1 MIISRTPTR
10 ISFFGGGT
18 DYPVWYSQ
26 HGGEVLSTTIN
37 KYSYITIR
45 YLPKFFEYNFR
56 IRYYNI
62 NFFWTW
68 KKMKKEVFVRFANE
82 GVYYSRIMI
91 DPKKIEKPMIFTNE
105 VFFNID
111 GIRVSV
117 KKEDWEELQKT
128 EEL

>member
-1 MIISRTPTR
+1 
-10 ISFFGGGT
+10 
-18 DYPVWYSQ
+18 
-26 HGGEVLSTTIN
+26 
-37 KYSYITIR
+37 
-45 YLPKFFEYNFR
+45 
-56 IRYYNI
+56 
-62 NFFWTW
+62 
-68 KKMKKEVFVRFANE
+68 MKKEVFVRFANE
-82 GVYYSRIMI
+82 SVYYTRIMV